1 MCDRRG
7 AVPVIEGQGH
17 WWHKMAAPTASIE
30 LNLEHQDLVFYS
42 GDRIRGALV
51 VHLSTAVTIAGK
63 YTPCSSVVRHD
74 TCERRTIILISHFTL
89 LGSGNPLPLL

>member
-1 MCDRRG
+1 MC
-7 AVPVIEGQGH
+7 EGDARKGH
-17 WWHKMAAPTASIE
+17 TAKMAAPTASIE

-63 YTPCSSVVRHD
+63 CPS
-74 TCERRTIILISHFTL
+74 
-89 LGSGNPLPLL
+89 